1 MQDKDIDKQ
10 WREYYPKVYGYFFRR
25 LGSREDVEDLTSVCL
40 STFFTKLLDSPNQ
53 VKNPPAY
60 LWKIVYNQLNL
71 FLRNKIK
78 HPVPIGIDDDF
89 DAPETNDNFNQSFLE
104 KTEEVWKLAKVHCS
118 KDELLILEAVFLD
131 NKKSSQIAVELNLK
145 ADTIRQR
152 LKRTLDK
159 LRKHL
164 EPIWN

>member
-25 LGSREDVEDLTSVCL
+25 LGSREDVEDLTSMCL
-40 STFFTKLLDSPNQ
+40 STFFTKLLDSPDQ

-78 HPVPIGIDDDF
+78 HPVPISIDDDF
-89 DAPETNDNFNQSFLE
+89 DATENNDNFSQSFLE
-104 KTEEVWKLAKVHCS
+104 KTEKVWELAKLHCS
-118 KDELLILEAVFLD
+118 KDELLILEAVFMD
-131 NKKSSQIAVELNLK
+131 NKKSSQIAVELNLR

-152 LKRTLDK
+152 LKRTLNK

-164 EPIWN
+164 KPIWN

>member
-1 MQDKDIDKQ
+1 MQDSDIQKQ

-25 LGSREDVEDLTSVCL
+25 LNSREDVEDLTSVCL
-40 STFFTKLLDSPNQ
+40 STFFTKLLDSPSQ
-53 VKNPPAY
+53 VQNPPAY

-78 HPVPIGIDDDF
+78 TTIPIGIDDDF
-89 DAPETNDNFNQSFLE
+89 EAPKTEDPFSQSFLD
-104 KTEEVWKLAKVHCS
+104 KAKEVWEIAQIHCS
-118 KDELLILEAVFLD
+118 QNELLILQAIFLD
-131 NKKSSQIAVELNLK
+131 NKKSSQVAVEMNLK
-145 ADTIRQR
+145 ADTVRQR

-164 EPIWN
+164 KPI